1 MVRMAVMGAS
11 GRMGQMLVQQID
23 GSDIATLSAVVERT
37 GHDWVGRDLGEAMGG
52 SARGLIVSDDW
63 AEALAVSDAVID
75 FTAPAVSVA
84 LAEQAAAAGVAH
96 VIGTTGFSEEDLAAI
111 AHAGQTGRIVRAGN
125 MSLGVNLLVAL
136 TRQVAAALD
145 ADFDIEIVEAHHRH
159 KVDAPSGTALML
171 GEAAAAGRGVALDI
185 AAERGRDGITG
196 ARGRG
201 AIGFAALRGGDIVG
215 EHDVIFAGEGERIV
229 LRHIATD
236 RAIFAR
242 GALKAAR
249 WAQGKPPGEYDMAAV
264 LGLAAP
270 GQGA

>member
-125 MSLGVNLLVAL
+125 MSLGVNLLVTL
-136 TRQVAAALD
+136 TQQVAQALGVD
-145 ADFDIEIVEAHHRH
+145 YDVEIVEAHHRH

-171 GEAAAAGRGVALDI
+171 GEAVAAGRDVALADV
-185 AAERGRDGITG
+185 ADRGRDGITG
-196 ARGRG
+196 ARPAGT
-201 AIGFAALRGGDIVG
+201 IGFHAIRGGDFVG

-229 LRHIATD
+229 LRHVASD
-236 RAIFAR
+236 RALFAR
-242 GALKAAR
+242 GALRAAI
-249 WAQGKPPGEYDMAAV
+249 WAQGQGPGEYSMIDV
-264 LGLAAP
+264 LGLSR
-270 GQGA
+270 